1 MLENLIFTLAMG
13 LTFLLFHE
21 HRALGIRESAFRL
34 NHKMRP
40 LLEIGNPNAGF
51 EQFDGEIDR
60 AVVAGHFKMMDV
72 ISA

>member
-13 LTFLLFHE
+13 LKFLLFHK
-21 HRALGIRESAFRL
+21 HRAFEICKSAFRL

-51 EQFDGEIDR
+51 EQFDGEINR